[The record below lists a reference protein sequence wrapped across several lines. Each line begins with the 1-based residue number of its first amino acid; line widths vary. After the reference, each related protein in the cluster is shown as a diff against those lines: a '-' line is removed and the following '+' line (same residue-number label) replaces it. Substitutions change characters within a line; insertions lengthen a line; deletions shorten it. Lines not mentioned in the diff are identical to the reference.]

1 MVAIRNFGEHAERR
15 KLWNHGV
22 TMASLKEY
30 RPVIENCI
38 LKLLEEL
45 GKRITDKSGKDEISL
60 DLAQWLIA
68 LT

>member
-1 MVAIRNFGEHAERR
+1 
-15 KLWNHGV
+15 
-22 TMASLKEY
+22 MASLKEY
-30 RPVIENCI
+30 RPVIENCT